1 MRIVCTST
9 CIHVHTF
16 VLKLEHHTH
25 MVMLTHTM
33 TMSVYTTVRNDA
45 ILDHIH
51 TPIQQVHSTKG
62 FTTE

>member
-16 VLKLEHHTH
+16 VLELEHHTH
-25 MVMLTHTM
+25 TVMLTHTM

-45 ILDHIH
+45 MLDHIH
-51 TPIQQVHSTKG
+51 TRIQQVHSTKG